1 MWVCDGIHLADF
13 NSKWAVKKAGKDTGY
28 NRVYYDVY
36 AYTTATGSLWI
47 YDINETCDTCLN
59 LVTGDVTIAN
69 AKKLLFTIDSEG
81 YQWLAQALTEWLLEI
96 AAREGFLITNPTVY
110 YTFIVPKPSKI
121 SVDKKT
127 GALKKRHKLKI
138 KGSVEA
144 QINRMWMERKFTL
157 QTKGKF

>member
-1 MWVCDGIHLADF
+1 M
-13 NSKWAVKKAGKDTGY
+13 
-28 NRVYYDVY
+28 YYDVY